1 MVVHRL
7 NQHAHALG
15 WGELADAVS
24 QVENLGGAGGAC
36 VRVGLAK
43 GVEHAARFGG
53 DGVGYDLND
62 TVTLGTVP
70 AACTQVIGAVKFDL
84 SSNYPAGFRFDRWHM
99 VMGGTMLWVM
109 DGEPGFQDQLGSNF
123 GCSQYC
129 AYHFSV
135 SGGVVRL
142 HRRVVID
149 RTPFQYV
156 IRPHRLIYKLR
167 CGAWS

>member
-1 MVVHRL
+1 MTLRISDGRL
-7 NQHAHALG
+7 RITDGSRTVFDTDDRMLHV
-15 WGELADAVS
+15 LASISGQTSSFAY
-24 QVENLGGAGGAC
+24 L
-36 VRVGLAK
+36 
-43 GVEHAARFGG
+43 GG

-109 DGEPGFQDQLGSNF
+109 DGEPGFQGQLGSNF